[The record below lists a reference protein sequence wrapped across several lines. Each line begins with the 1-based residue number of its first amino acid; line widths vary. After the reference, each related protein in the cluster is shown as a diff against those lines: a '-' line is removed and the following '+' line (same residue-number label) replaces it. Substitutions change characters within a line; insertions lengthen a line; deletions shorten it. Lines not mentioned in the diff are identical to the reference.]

1 MRTLTKVFD
10 RHAKKYDSW
19 YQRHP
24 VLFECEAKMVK
35 ALNLQGRG
43 LSIGVGTGILDF
55 QASIK
60 VGVDPALNMLKL
72 ASSHGIEPVRAVA
85 EYLPFREGSFDFALM
100 TVTLCFLDSPEKAL
114 LEARRI
120 LRSSGELAV
129 CIIPKDSAWGEE
141 YMKKAEAGHVFY
153 RYAHFYRLSEL
164 EGLLRKCS
172 FKKVAIKA
180 TLSYLPSEKPR
191 VEEPSENPE
200 GKGFVCI
207 KAVKTLARISNF

>member
-1 MRTLTKVFD
+1 MLIKGLSSTFNENKVI
-10 RHAKKYDSW
+10 
-19 YQRHP
+19 
-24 VLFECEAKMVK
+24 K

-43 LSIGVGTGILDF
+43 LSIGVGTGTLDS
-55 QASIK
+55 QAPIN

-72 ASSHGIEPVRAVA
+72 VPSRGIEPIRAVA
-85 EYLPFREGSFDFALM
+85 EYLPFRHESFDFALM

-141 YMKKAEAGHVFY
+141 HMKKAEAGHVFY
-153 RYAHFYRLSEL
+153 RLAHFYKLSEL

-172 FKKVAIKA
+172 LEKVAMKA
-180 TLSYLPSEKPR
+180 TLSYPPSEKPR

-207 KAVKTLARISNF
+207 KATKNCKN

>member
-10 RHAKKYDSW
+10 KHAKRYDSW

-24 VLFECEAKMVK
+24 VLFECEAKVVK
-35 ALNLQGRG
+35 ALNLKGRG
-43 LSIGVGTGILDF
+43 LSIGVGTGILDS
-55 QASIK
+55 QASIN

-72 ASSHGIEPVRAVA
+72 ASSRRIEPVRAVA
-85 EYLPFREGSFDFALM
+85 GYLPFREGSFDFALM
-100 TVTLCFLDSPEKAL
+100 TMTLCFLDSPEKAL

-153 RYAHFYRLSEL
+153 GYAHFYRLSEI

-172 FKKVAIKA
+172 FEKVAIKA
-180 TLSYLPSEKPR
+180 TLSYSPFEKPR

-207 KAVKTLARISNF
+207 KAAKTCKK

>member
-1 MRTLTKVFD
+1 MRRLTNVFNQ
-10 RHAKKYDSW
+10 HAKRYDSW

-24 VLFECEAKMVK
+24 VLFECEAKVVK
-35 ALNLQGRG
+35 ALNLKGRG
-43 LSIGVGTGILDF
+43 LSIGVGTGVLDS

-60 VGVDPALNMLKL
+60 VGVDPASNMLKL
-72 ASSHGIEPVRAVA
+72 SSSRGIEPVRAVA
-85 EYLPFREGSFDFALM
+85 EYLPFRDGSFDFALM

-120 LRSSGELAV
+120 LHSSGELVV
-129 CIIPKDSAWGEE
+129 CIIPKDSAWAEE

-172 FKKVAIKA
+172 FEKVTMKA
-180 TLSYLPSEKPR
+180 TLSYPPSEKPR

-207 KAVKTLARISNF
+207 KAVKALARIRSF

>member
-1 MRTLTKVFD
+1 V
-10 RHAKKYDSW
+10 
-19 YQRHP
+19 
-24 VLFECEAKMVK
+24 VK

-43 LSIGVGTGILDF
+43 LSIGVGTGILDS
-55 QASIK
+55 QASIN

-72 ASSHGIEPVRAVA
+72 ASSRRIEPVRAVA
-85 EYLPFREGSFDFALM
+85 GYLPFREESFDFALM

-129 CIIPKDSAWGEE
+129 CIIPKDSVWGEE
-141 YMKKAEAGHVFY
+141 YMKKAEVGHVFY
-153 RYAHFYRLSEL
+153 GYAHFYGLSEL

-172 FKKVAIKA
+172 FAKVAIQA
-180 TLSYLPSEKPR
+180 TLSYPPSDKPR

-207 KAVKTLARISNF
+207 KAVKTCKN